1 MTHMYGEPLAGA
13 NRAAIFFSG
22 AVSHS
27 RGGRRRSLVHVP
39 MSIATKPAVLGP
51 FDPDLRSALIAMVR
65 KRVPDSEVEDIV
77 QQALAEAIES
87 PHAPQDSES
96 LRRWIFGVA
105 KNKVVDYHRRAGRES
120 FDLPDVEGTPAPHV
134 EADLLRWAEK
144 NLPEG
149 AENKKTLD
157 WMLREGEG
165 EKLESIAA
173 SEKLPPPRVRQRV
186 SRLRRHFKE
195 NWQREVA
202 MLAALGVI
210 VSAIVIFIMK
220 RSEPEPIVRD
230 VVDPRA
236 EPVRRLALEKCGSG
250 EWKPCLEGLDEA
262 RRLDPAGEARPEVR
276 KARQAA
282 EQMLQAPPAPSAL
295 PTTAPP
301 ELAPSSNVAPT
312 PSPIDSAFDK
322 VMRKTGPA
330 KPQAPAKPQST
341 ESFTPTPAP
350 VPTLV
355 PTAANIPPS
364 IAPEPSKQDSFGTG
378 SPAPAKPQGKKAA
391 PSKAVSDF
399 IEPGSAGSFTPPRQ
413 TKGGTRG
420 GSNTK

>member
-1 MTHMYGEPLAGA
+1 
-13 NRAAIFFSG
+13 
-22 AVSHS
+22 
-27 RGGRRRSLVHVP
+27 
-39 MSIATKPAVLGP
+39 MSNVTKPGP
-51 FDPDLRSALIAMVR
+51 FQTLDPDLRSALVAMVR
-65 KRVPDSEVEDIV
+65 KRVPESEVEDIV

-87 PHAPQDSES
+87 PHAPQESES

-157 WMLREGEG
+157 WMLREGDG

-210 VSAIVIFIMK
+210 VSAIVIYVMRKPQPDVITH
-220 RSEPEPIVRD
+220 E

-236 EPVRRLALEKCGSG
+236 EPMRRLALEKCARGDFQ
-250 EWKPCLEGLDEA
+250 PCVEGLDEA
-262 RRLDPAGEARPEVR
+262 RRLDPAGDARPEVQQ
-276 KARQAA
+276 ARDAA
-282 EQMLQAPPAPSAL
+282 ANALKLQPAPSPSAL
-295 PTTAPP
+295 PTTSPP
-301 ELAPSSNVAPT
+301 NPAPSSDLSPTPPPPT
-312 PSPIDSAFDK
+312 PSPVDSAPRFMQK
-322 VMRKTGPA
+322 A
-330 KPQAPAKPQST
+330 KPTAPPSKSDSFDSPGPDSLST
-341 ESFTPTPAP
+341 PPAP
-350 VPTLV
+350 VPTPSPKAIPV
-355 PTAANIPPS
+355 PTAEPTAF
-364 IAPEPSKQDSFGTG
+364 APTKADPGATKTV
-378 SPAPAKPQGKKAA
+378 AKPQGKR
-391 PSKAVSDF
+391 
-399 IEPGSAGSFTPPRQ
+399 AGA
-413 TKGGTRG
+413 KGGSGSSTPEPTSDSAFG
-420 GSNTK
+420 GGAKK

>member
-1 MTHMYGEPLAGA
+1 
-13 NRAAIFFSG
+13 
-22 AVSHS
+22 
-27 RGGRRRSLVHVP
+27 
-39 MSIATKPAVLGP
+39 MSTVAKPGP
-51 FDPDLRSALIAMVR
+51 FQTLDPDLRSALVAMVR
-65 KRVPDSEVEDIV
+65 KRVPESEVEDIV

-210 VSAIVIFIMK
+210 VSAIVIYVMRKPQPDI
-220 RSEPEPIVRD
+220 ITHD

-236 EPVRRLALEKCGSG
+236 EPMRRLALEKCASG
-250 EWKPCLEGLDEA
+250 DWKPCVDGLDEA
-262 RRLDPAGEARPEVR
+262 RRLDPAGDARPEVQQ
-276 KARQAA
+276 ARDAA
-282 EQMLQAPPAPSAL
+282 ANALKLQPAPSPVPSALPNTPPPAPSSDL
-295 PTTAPP
+295 SPSPSPTDSAPRFNMKMKQTAPP
-301 ELAPSSNVAPT
+301 SKSDSFDSLST
-312 PSPIDSAFDK
+312 P
-322 VMRKTGPA
+322 
-330 KPQAPAKPQST
+330 
-341 ESFTPTPAP
+341 PAP
-350 VPTLV
+350 VPTPTPKPTPA
-355 PTAANIPPS
+355 PTAEATS
-364 IAPEPSKQDSFGTG
+364 FSDTKESAPQQQQATKGV
-378 SPAPAKPQGKKAA
+378 AKPQGKRAG
-391 PSKAVSDF
+391 PSKPS
-399 IEPGSAGSFTPPRQ
+399 GGNGTFTPDPSSD
-413 TKGGTRG
+413 GAFGG
-420 GSNTK
+420 GSKK

>member
-1 MTHMYGEPLAGA
+1 
-13 NRAAIFFSG
+13 
-22 AVSHS
+22 
-27 RGGRRRSLVHVP
+27 
-39 MSIATKPAVLGP
+39 MSTVTKPAASGP
-51 FDPDLRSALIAMVR
+51 FDRDLRSALVAMVR
-65 KRVPDSEVEDIV
+65 KRVPESEVEDIV

-87 PHAPQDSES
+87 PHAPTDSES

-210 VSAIVIFIMK
+210 VSAVVFLVLHK
-220 RSEPEPIVRD
+220 KDPEIITHE

-236 EPVRRLALEKCGSG
+236 APMRRLALEKCASAD
-250 EWKPCLEGLDEA
+250 WKPCVEGLDEA
-262 RRLDPAGEARPEVR
+262 RRLDPAGDARPEVQQ
-276 KARQAA
+276 ARQAA
-282 EQMLQAPPAPSAL
+282 GKALSTPPDLAPVPSAL

-301 ELAPSSNVAPT
+301 SPGPSSNLT
-312 PSPIDSAFDK
+312 SPSPIDSAFLK
-322 VMRKTGPA
+322 TMRKEEPSP
-330 KPQAPAKPQST
+330 KAKPQST
-341 ESFTPTPAP
+341 ESFTAWPVPTPSPSSAPTPAP
-350 VPTLV
+350 
-355 PTAANIPPS
+355 
-364 IAPEPSKQDSFGTG
+364 PSKMQ
-378 SPAPAKPQGKKAA
+378 APITKPQGKPRA
-391 PSKAVSDF
+391 PSKVDSSGSDF
-399 IEPGSAGSFTPPRQ
+399 GSDSLGGDV
-413 TKGGTRG
+413 KGGG
-420 GSNTK
+420 GNKK